1 MSFEEAVK
9 VLESK
14 GYRVHATVTEAN
26 GSRSILYTRRG
37 KMRQASEQT
46 VIELASSYNQATL
59 EIDG

>member
-9 VLESK
+9 ILIAK
-14 GYRVHATVTEAN
+14 GYRIHATMSEPN
-26 GSRSILYTRRG
+26 GSKSILYTRRG

-46 VIELASSYNQATL
+46 VIELAGSYNQATL

>member
-1 MSFEEAVK
+1 VK
-9 VLESK
+9 ILIAK
-14 GYRVHATVTEAN
+14 GYRIHATMSEPN

-37 KMRQASEQT
+37 KMRQASEQA

>member
-14 GYRVHATVTEAN
+14 GYRVHATMSEPS
-26 GSRSILYTRRG
+26 GSKSILYTRRG
-37 KMRQASEQT
+37 KMRQASEQA
-46 VIELASSYNQATL
+46 VIELASSYNQASL

>member
-9 VLESK
+9 ILIAK
-14 GYRVHATVTEAN
+14 GYKIHATMAEPN
-26 GSRSILYTRRG
+26 NSKSILYTRRG
-37 KMRQASEQT
+37 KMRQASEQV